1 MAVGF
6 DATWLAQHHAKVK
19 KGSGVPS
26 TPSRSKYRAQPK
38 VVDNV
43 RFASTKEADRYEALK
58 LLERVGAIRDLL
70 LQPRFDLVSSTG
82 EVVGAYLAD
91 FKYFSVELGKEII
104 EDVKSPATA
113 TPLYKLKKK
122 IAESCHAI
130 TISEV

>member
-19 KGSGVPS
+19 KGAGVPS
-26 TPSRSKYRAQPK
+26 TPVRSKYRAQPK

-58 LLERVGAIRDLL
+58 LLERVGAIRALV
-70 LQPRFDLVSSTG
+70 LQPRFDLVTNRG
-82 EVVGAYLAD
+82 DVVGSYVAD
-91 FKYFSVELGKEII
+91 FRYFSLEHQKEII

-130 TISEV
+130 TITEI

>member
-19 KGSGVPS
+19 KVAGAPS

-43 RFASTKEADRYEALK
+43 RFASTKEADRYEALR
-58 LLERVGAIRDLL
+58 LLAHVGAIRNLE
-70 LQPRFDLVSSTG
+70 LQPRFDLITHMG
-82 EVVGAYLAD
+82 DVVGSYVAD
-91 FKYFSVELGKEII
+91 FRYYSLEHQAVII